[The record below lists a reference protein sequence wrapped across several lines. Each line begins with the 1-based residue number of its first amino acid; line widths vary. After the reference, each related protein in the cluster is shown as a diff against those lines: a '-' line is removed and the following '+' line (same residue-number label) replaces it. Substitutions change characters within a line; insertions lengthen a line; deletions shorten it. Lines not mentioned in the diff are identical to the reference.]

1 MTERF
6 SMVVRKWRSAE
17 VMNDYVF
24 RGINRRNLPRREREG
39 EKFLHHL
46 NFVRVSGINIHR
58 FHRSNLQWMACAMK
72 SIFSR
77 RMGSLLEIDC
87 EIRKSSFLSSFVR
100 SLIEQRNLQLEI
112 SFVEKRLDI
121 FFLLFSIC
129 NLNCDYR
136 FISVVCDLIV
146 LSNTQIIF

>member
-1 MTERF
+1 
-6 SMVVRKWRSAE
+6 
-17 VMNDYVF
+17 
-24 RGINRRNLPRREREG
+24 
-39 EKFLHHL
+39 
-46 NFVRVSGINIHR
+46 
-58 FHRSNLQWMACAMK
+58 MARAMK